1 MVVFVQKLSYLD
13 KVVVIGKN
21 GCIRAKGVL
30 FWQNSCIP
38 AKWL

>member
-21 GCIRAKGVL
+21 GCIRQKGLYFV
-30 FWQNSCIP
+30 QNSCFP